1 VTPALLAGAG
11 VGFGLLLLLSGLFPA
26 RPSLVVAAARL
37 HRPSPVGRPSD
48 TVTAGAT
55 ESSQPRGR
63 RLVQRIAQS
72 LGLER
77 FVERSVE
84 ADLRVVGGTLEDH
97 VASRAMVALVGFAL
111 VPATTALMWAGGVR
125 VSPAVPGLVSPL
137 LGLAGFFVPAGTL
150 RSAAAER
157 RRSFRHAFSSFLDIV
172 SVTLAG
178 GAGVETALYRSAAT
192 GRGWAFA
199 ELRHALVTSQ
209 LLGQTPWS
217 GLDRLGVDLGVVEL
231 QELAAS
237 VALAG
242 EDGASV
248 RASIAAKAR
257 ALRIRALSDAES
269 HAQAATERMSLPIV
283 VLMTGFMV
291 FVTYP
296 SIARILTG
304 L

>member
-1 VTPALLAGAG
+1 MPALLAGAG
-11 VGFGLLLLLSGLFPA
+11 VGFGVLLVLSGLFPA

-37 HRPSPVGRPSD
+37 HRASATKPPSDILIAGVPEPSPALGR
-48 TVTAGAT
+48 
-55 ESSQPRGR
+55 Q
-63 RLVQRIAQS
+63 LVQRLAS
-72 LGLER
+72 GLGLER

-84 ADLRVVGGTLEDH
+84 ADLRVVGGTIEDH
-97 VASRAMVALVGFAL
+97 VASRVVVALVGFAL
-111 VPATTALMWAGGVR
+111 VPVTIALMWAGGVG
-125 VSPAVPGLVSPL
+125 VSLAVPGLVSPL
-137 LGLAGFFVPAGTL
+137 LALGGFFVPAVTL

-157 RRSFRHAFSSFLDIV
+157 RRSFRHALSSFLDIV
-172 SVTLAG
+172 SVSLAG
-178 GAGVETALYRSAAT
+178 GAGVETALYRSAET

-199 ELRHALVTSQ
+199 ELHHALVTSQ

-217 GLDRLGVDLGVVEL
+217 GLDRLGLDLGVVEL

-248 RASIAAKAR
+248 RVSIAAKAR
-257 ALRIRALSDAES
+257 ALRTRALSDAE
-269 HAQAATERMSLPIV
+269 ADALAATERMSLPIV

-291 FVTYP
+291 FVVYP
-296 SIARILTG
+296 SVARILTG